1 MEIKVL
7 GTVSPKCYN
16 NKNCPG
22 YLISNGTKKIL
33 LDCGN
38 GSTKYINTIE
48 ELSDITII
56 ISHLHHD
63 HWGDL
68 LSLSYDSYVLH
79 NLGILK
85 ERVKVYI
92 PEPDFEEKIISIYVE
107 PMTCLPIPITRKESI
122 ADYEFLTNLG
132 DEQYLE
138 FITYNEKTKL
148 KIDNLEID
156 FSENPHQIRSYSIRV
171 KDKESTVVYSGDT
184 GFKKNTLTNLAT
196 NADLL
201 ICEST
206 FLSTQPKKLDYHL
219 TTTEAATIAKEA
231 NVKSLLLTHFYPTIE
246 KEQYVEEAKK
256 IFENTTA
263 AEEGK
268 VLKIGVKK

>member
-1 MEIKVL
+1 MELKIL

-16 NKNCPG
+16 DKNCPG
-22 YLISNGTKKIL
+22 YLLSKGNKKLL

-38 GSTKYINTIE
+38 GSTKYINSIE
-48 ELSDITII
+48 ELSDIIII
-56 ISHLHHD
+56 ISHLHRD

-79 NLGILK
+79 NLGLLK

-92 PEPDFEEKIISIYVE
+92 PEPDFEEKITSIVIDQL
-107 PMTCLPIPITRKESI
+107 TGLPIPIITQQAI
-122 ADYEFLTNLG
+122 ADYEFLLNLG
-132 DEQYLE
+132 EEQFLE
-138 FITYNEKTKL
+138 FITYNEQTKL
-148 KIDNLEID
+148 KIDDMEID
-156 FSENPHQIRSYSIRV
+156 FSKNPHQIKAYSIRV
-171 KDKESTVVYSGDT
+171 KDQESTLVYSGDT
-184 GFKKNTLTNLAT
+184 GFKNNTLTNLAKD
-196 NADLL
+196 ADLL

-206 FLSTQPKKLDYHL
+206 FLTSQPKKSDYHL
-219 TTTEAATIAKEA
+219 TTIEAATIAKEA

-246 KEQYVEEAKK
+246 KEEYIKEAKK
-256 IFENTTA
+256 IFENTQA

>member
-1 MEIKVL
+1 MELKVL

-16 NKNCPG
+16 DKNCPG
-22 YLISNGTKKIL
+22 YLISKGNKKIL

-38 GSTKYINTIE
+38 GSTKYINSPE
-48 ELSDITII
+48 ELSDIIII
-56 ISHLHHD
+56 ISHLHRD

-68 LSLSYDSYVLH
+68 LSLGYDSYVLH

-92 PEPDFEEKIISIYVE
+92 PEPELEEKIIDIYLE
-107 PMTCLPIPITRKESI
+107 EITGFPLPITRQESTT
-122 ADYEFLTNLG
+122 DYEFLLNLG
-132 DEQYLE
+132 EEQFLE

-148 KIDNLEID
+148 KIDDLEID
-156 FSENPHQIRSYSIRV
+156 FSENPHQISSYSIRV
-171 KDKESTVVYSGDT
+171 KDKESTIVYSGDT
-184 GFKKNTLTNLAT
+184 GFENNTLTNLAT

-219 TTTEAATIAKEA
+219 TTIEAATIAKDA

-246 KEQYVEEAKK
+246 KEEYVEEAKK

>member
-22 YLISNGTKKIL
+22 YLVSNGNKKIL

-38 GSTKYINTIE
+38 GSTKYINSIE
-48 ELSDITII
+48 ELSNIIII

-92 PEPDFEEKIISIYVE
+92 PEPDFEEKIISVYAE
-107 PMTCLPIPITRKESI
+107 PITGFPIPITRKESI
-122 ADYEFLTNLG
+122 IDYEFLSNLG
-132 DEQYLE
+132 EEQYLE

-148 KIDNLEID
+148 NVDDLEID

-171 KDKESTVVYSGDT
+171 KDKESTIVYSGDT
-184 GFKKNTLTNLAT
+184 GFKNNTLTNLAT

-206 FLSTQPKKLDYHL
+206 YLSTQPKKLDYHL

-246 KEQYVEEAKK
+246 KKEYVEEAKE

-268 VLKIGVKK
+268 ILKIGVKK

>member
-7 GTVSPKCYN
+7 GTVSPKCYD

-22 YLISNGTKKIL
+22 YLINTGNKKIL

-38 GSTKYINTIE
+38 GSTKYINTPE
-48 ELSDITII
+48 ELSDIIII
-56 ISHLHHD
+56 ISHLHRD

-68 LSLSYDSYVLH
+68 LSLGYDSYVLH

-85 ERVKVYI
+85 DRVKVYI
-92 PEPDFEEKIISIYVE
+92 PEYDPEEKLISTY
-107 PMTCLPIPITRKESI
+107 LDPITRDLCQTTKNDSI
-122 ADYEFLTNLG
+122 ADYEFLLNLG
-132 DEQYLE
+132 EEQFLE
-138 FITYNEKTKL
+138 FITYNKETKL
-148 KIDNLEID
+148 KIDDMEID
-156 FSENPHQIRSYSIRV
+156 FSENPHQIHSYSIRV
-171 KDKESTVVYSGDT
+171 KDKDTTVVYSGDT
-184 GFKKNTLTNLAT
+184 GFKNNTLTALAT

-206 FLSTQPKKLDYHL
+206 FLSNQPKKLDYHL
-219 TTTEAATIAKEA
+219 TTTEAATIAKDA
-231 NVKSLLLTHFYPTIE
+231 NVKRLLLTHFYPTIE
-246 KEQYVEEAKK
+246 KDEYVKEALEV
-256 IFENTTA
+256 FGNTEA

>member
-1 MEIKVL
+1 MEVKVL
-7 GTVSPKCYN
+7 GTVSPKCYE

-22 YLISNGTKKIL
+22 YLINTRNKKIL

-38 GSTKYINTIE
+38 GCTRYINSPE
-48 ELSDITII
+48 ELSDIII
-56 ISHLHHD
+56 VISHLHRD

-68 LSLSYDSYVLH
+68 LSLGYDSYVLH

-85 ERVKVYI
+85 DRVKVYI
-92 PEPDFEEKIISIYVE
+92 PEYVPE
-107 PMTCLPIPITRKESI
+107 DKLTSTYLDPITGDLCQTPTNESI
-122 ADYEFLTNLG
+122 ADYEFLLSLG
-132 DEQYLE
+132 EEHFLE
-138 FITYNEKTKL
+138 FITYNKETKL
-148 KIDNLEID
+148 KIDDIEID
-156 FSENPHQIRSYSIRV
+156 FSKNPHQVQAYSIRV
-171 KDKESTVVYSGDT
+171 KDKNSTVVYSGDT
-184 GFKKNTLTNLAT
+184 GYKNNTLTNLAT

-246 KEQYVEEAKK
+246 KEEYVKEAQEV
-256 IFENTTA
+256 FENTTA

-268 VLKIGVKK
+268 ILKIGVKK

>member
-7 GTVSPKCYN
+7 GTVSPKCYKD
-16 NKNCPG
+16 KNCPG
-22 YLISNGTKKIL
+22 YLISNKNKKIL

-38 GSTKYINTIE
+38 GSTKYINSPE
-48 ELSDITII
+48 ELSDIIII
-56 ISHLHHD
+56 ISHLHRD

-68 LSLSYDSYVLH
+68 LSLGYDSYVLH
-79 NLGILK
+79 SLGILK

-92 PEPDFEEKIISIYVE
+92 PEPELEEKIIGIYLE
-107 PMTCLPIPITRKESI
+107 ETTGFPLPITRKEAI

-132 DEQYLE
+132 EEQFLE

-148 KIDNLEID
+148 KIDDLEID
-156 FSENPHQIRSYSIRV
+156 FSENPHQISSYSIRV
-171 KDKESTVVYSGDT
+171 KDDETTIVYSGDT
-184 GFKKNTLTNLAT
+184 GFKNNTLTNLAT

-206 FLSTQPKKLDYHL
+206 FLSTQSKKLDYHL
-219 TTTEAATIAKEA
+219 NTLEAATIAKEA
-231 NVKSLLLTHFYPTIE
+231 KVKNLLLTHFYPTIE
-246 KEQYVEEAKK
+246 KEEYVEEAKQ

-268 VLKIGVKK
+268 ILKIGEKK